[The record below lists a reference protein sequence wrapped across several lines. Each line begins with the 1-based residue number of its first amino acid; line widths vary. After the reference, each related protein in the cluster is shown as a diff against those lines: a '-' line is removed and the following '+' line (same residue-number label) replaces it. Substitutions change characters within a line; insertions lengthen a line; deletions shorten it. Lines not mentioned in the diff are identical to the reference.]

1 MSLILLS
8 LTVHTALYRV
18 PTISSDGNV
27 DFHIFRL
34 NGRGAALWDVV
45 RIRRVSWVR
54 RALVLS

>member
-1 MSLILLS
+1 MSLTPLLS
-8 LTVHTALYRV
+8 LTVHTALYRM
-18 PTISSDGNV
+18 PTISDSDV